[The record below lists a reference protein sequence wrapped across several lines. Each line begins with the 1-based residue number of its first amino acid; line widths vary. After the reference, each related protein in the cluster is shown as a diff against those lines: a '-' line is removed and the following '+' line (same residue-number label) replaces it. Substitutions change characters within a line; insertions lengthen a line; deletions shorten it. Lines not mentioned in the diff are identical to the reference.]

1 VKRGYNTVHRGPELQ
16 RFYLRKL
23 INKGGLGKAR
33 AAVARKLGIRMW
45 IMCLLTV
52 SAQTGQPQESAPH
65 SAQVAL
71 FEHKTSRIVE
81 HFSTSGRTL
90 VASVVDLAYRYQ
102 LPMAVEYADR
112 DAATRP
118 LNLQFNNQ
126 SVRAI
131 LEELVRQAPQYR
143 VSFSNSIVDIF
154 APQAREDTS
163 NLLNQVMKDFSVSEI
178 ETREADFQ
186 LFCDLSKVTG
196 SSACTGSLAAGQWE
210 PQRITLHLQNA
221 KVYEVLNAI
230 VAQNGKAIWTVT
242 ASPRKLS
249 MQTGGFW
256 YIYPLQ
262 QPFRESVLERLSGV
276 R

>member
-1 VKRGYNTVHRGPELQ
+1 
-16 RFYLRKL
+16 
-23 INKGGLGKAR
+23 
-33 AAVARKLGIRMW
+33 
-45 IMCLLTV
+45 
-52 SAQTGQPQESAPH
+52 
-65 SAQVAL
+65 
-71 FEHKTSRIVE
+71 
-81 HFSTSGRTL
+81 
-90 VASVVDLAYRYQ
+90 
-102 LPMAVEYADR
+102 MAVEYADN

-118 LNLQFNNQ
+118 LNLQFNNA

-131 LEELVRQAPQYR
+131 LEDIVRQAPQYQ

-154 APQAREDTS
+154 APKAREDTS
-163 NLLNQVMKDFSVSEI
+163 NLLNQVIKDFSVSEM

-196 SSACTGSLAAGQWE
+196 SSVCSGSLATGQWE
-210 PQRITLHLQNA
+210 PQRISLHMQNA

-242 ASPRKLS
+242 ARPRQLS

-262 QPFRESVLERLSGV
+262 QPFQEGVLERLSRV